1 MSSGQLSFWANV
13 FLGNR
18 FSGKTSFWVNVN
30 VFWAN
35 VFLVKCPFRQM
46 PSGQM
51 SSGANVFLGKYLY
64 GKISFWENV
73 DWANVLLGQRYVGK
87 CILANVSGQ
96 MSLGKRRMGKRHR
109 TVVYIN
115 GWFGFTYSVV
125 CFKSLQMRTFHRFLC
140 YIIFL

>member
-1 MSSGQLSFWANV
+1 MSFWSNV
-13 FLGNR
+13 LLGKCLL
-18 FSGKTSFWVNVN
+18 GKCLPGQMSFWVNI
-30 VFWAN
+30 F
-35 VFLVKCPFRQM
+35 M
-46 PSGQM
+46 
-51 SSGANVFLGKYLY
+51 GKYLS
-64 GKISFWENV
+64 GKMLTA
-73 DWANVLLGQRYVGK
+73 WANVLLGQRYVGK
-87 CILANVSGQ
+87 CILAIISGQ